1 LHFAIETVAV
11 VVGPELDLFL
21 ELHDGLATSQC
32 RYALA
37 STHDYHT
44 FAVGHHVFYR
54 SLDQLSVDE
63 NLFNQQTNIAIG
75 TAFAFLFRANLVL
88 ATCTAYWQV
97 FWATALRNTLTI
109 SNMDALAGVLG
120 SLLDFASVKTF
131 FRNPGLAILALLA
144 WIVPFAS
151 LLPPATLSVQPAAMT
166 NNTQI
171 PVPVPYFADYA
182 MAAITYRAVAG
193 DKFSGVPGGLE
204 STMIE
209 MYLKPTLQL
218 SRLATTTA
226 YRGAI
231 PDHRTSLPNSTYQLE
246 FQAPALQC
254 QPMTVDVLSGFNGAA
269 GCNFTRSSGVPERRC
284 DEVVPYVSWV
294 PDRSSLVPFG
304 NGTVKNGF
312 LPLDTA
318 LQSLKPNV
326 EYSKSYM
333 GYYENGPSSLF
344 VATRNDPGPGHASW
358 NVLNCSLFNAS
369 YTVHESSDSNSRSQS
384 LLSDVRMLNSVPF
397 RDDIVH
403 KFSETRNATQATVFS
418 YQALME
424 SFNRLL
430 VGSMVSSAGT
440 YPQSQYWAGPDM
452 RSQNPNVMS
461 TLLAFSNEL
470 VRFLS
475 DTRTTGYSP
484 LAEDPLMTTV
494 QEIDKAFI
502 TLPKEAL
509 ESPSYNQSLA
519 LALEEL
525 FQNLTLALF
534 SDARFLRDSEQP
546 VNITVAYTRNIYTYS
561 SRNLLISYG
570 AALSLTILACLAGCL
585 AIFFNRASYTNK
597 FSTIMRTTAGFEY
610 LVHEND
616 RTGADPLPKHL
627 AKSRIH
633 IGHREG
639 AADGMRSSHEATG
652 ERRAM
657 MDRDRQG
664 PKAPEVVS
672 QRSVSPIT

>member
-1 LHFAIETVAV
+1 MNLRPANVHVHWQAPTVILLSYTASLAFAI
-11 VVGPELDLFL
+11 
-21 ELHDGLATSQC
+21 
-32 RYALA
+32 
-37 STHDYHT
+37 
-44 FAVGHHVFYR
+44 GHHVFYT

-109 SNMDALAGVLG
+109 SSMDALAGVLG

-131 FRNPGLAILALLA
+131 FRNPGLAVLALLA

-151 LLPPATLSVQPAAMT
+151 LLPPATLSVLPATMT

-171 PVPVPYFADYA
+171 PVPVPYFADYT
-182 MAAITYRAVAG
+182 MAAINYYSVAG
-193 DKFSGVPGGLE
+193 DKFSGLEGGLE
-204 STMIE
+204 STMVEI
-209 MYLKPTLQL
+209 YIKPTLQL

-231 PDHRTSLPNSTYQLE
+231 PDHRTLLPNSTYQLK

-254 QPMTVDVLSGFNGAA
+254 QPMTVDVMSGFNRAA
-269 GCNFTRSSGVPERRC
+269 GCNFTRTSTSAREQC
-284 DEVVPYVSWV
+284 ENVVPYVSWV
-294 PDRSSLVPFG
+294 PDRLSLVPFG
-304 NGTVKNGF
+304 NGTVKSGF
-312 LPLDTA
+312 LPLDSA
-318 LQSLKPNV
+318 LEVLEPSEDYSQSYL
-326 EYSKSYM
+326 
-333 GYYENGPSSLF
+333 GYYEDGPASLF
-344 VATRNDPGPGHASW
+344 VATRNDPQPGDPSW
-358 NVLNCSLFNAS
+358 NILNCSLFNAS

-384 LLSDVRMLNSVPF
+384 LLSEVRLLNSVPF
-397 RDDIVH
+397 MQQTDH
-403 KFSETRNATQATVFS
+403 KFSEPRNATEATVFS

-430 VGSMVSSAGT
+430 VGSMVSSTAG
-440 YPQSQYWAGPDM
+440 YKNSQYWNGPDM

-475 DTRTTGYSP
+475 DSRTNGY
-484 LAEDPLMTTV
+484 DPLPKDPLWTTV
-494 QEIDKAFI
+494 EETDNAYIS
-502 TLPKEAL
+502 LPNEAL

-519 LALEEL
+519 SGLEEL
-525 FQNLTLALF
+525 FQNMTLALF

-546 VNITVAYTRNIYTYS
+546 VNITVSYTRNIYSYS
-561 SRNLLISYG
+561 SRNLLLSYG
-570 AALSLTILACLAGCL
+570 AALSLTLLASVAGCL

-597 FSTIMRTTAGFEY
+597 FSTIMRTTAGFED
-610 LVHEND
+610 LVHETD

-627 AKSRIH
+627 AKARIH
-633 IGHREG
+633 LGRREG
-639 AADGMRSSHEATG
+639 AAEEMRSSLEVAG

-657 MDRDRQG
+657 MERERG
-664 PKAPEVVS
+664 RPKAPEVSS

>member
-1 LHFAIETVAV
+1 MASQPANVGMHWQAPTTIILAYTASLAFAI
-11 VVGPELDLFL
+11 
-21 ELHDGLATSQC
+21 
-32 RYALA
+32 
-37 STHDYHT
+37 
-44 FAVGHHVFYR
+44 GHHVFYK
-54 SLDQLSVDE
+54 SLDQVSLDE

-109 SNMDALAGVLG
+109 SSMDALAGVLG
-120 SLLDFASVKTF
+120 SLLDFASIRTF
-131 FRNPGLAILALLA
+131 FRNPGLAVLALLA
-144 WIVPFAS
+144 WVVPFAS
-151 LLPPATLSVQPAAMT
+151 LLPPATLSVLPAVMT
-166 NNTQI
+166 NNTLI
-171 PVPVPYFADYA
+171 PVPVPYFADYT
-182 MAAITYRAVAG
+182 MTAINYYSVAG
-193 DKFSGVPGGLE
+193 DKFSGLPGGLE
-204 STMIE
+204 SSMVEI
-209 MYLKPTLQL
+209 YIKPTLQL

-254 QPMTVDVLSGFNGAA
+254 QPMTVDIMSGFNRAA
-269 GCNFTRSSGVPERRC
+269 GCNFVRSSEGPEKRC
-284 DEVVPYVSWV
+284 GQVVPYVSWV
-294 PDRSSLVPFG
+294 PDMSSLVPFG
-304 NGTVKNGF
+304 NGTVKSGF
-312 LPLDTA
+312 LPLDSA
-318 LQSLKPNV
+318 LEVLEPNR
-326 EYSKSYM
+326 EYSKSYL
-333 GYYENGPSSLF
+333 GYYENGPTSLF
-344 VATRNDPGPGHASW
+344 VATRNDPKPSNPSW

-384 LLSDVRMLNSVPF
+384 LLTDVRLLNSVPF
-397 RDDIVH
+397 MDQTDH
-403 KFSETRNATQATVFS
+403 KFSEPRNATEATVFS

-430 VGSMVSSAGT
+430 VGSMVSSTAG
-440 YPQSQYWAGPDM
+440 YNQSQYWNGPDM

-475 DTRTTGYSP
+475 DSRTTGYSP
-484 LAEDPLMTTV
+484 LPQDPLWTIVEET
-494 QEIDKAFI
+494 DD
-502 TLPKEAL
+502 TLISLPNEAL

-525 FQNLTLALF
+525 FQNMTLALF
-534 SDARFLRDSEQP
+534 SDARFLRDSDQP
-546 VNITVAYTRNIYTYS
+546 VNITVSYTRNIYSYS

-570 AALSLTILACLAGCL
+570 AALSLTLLASLAGCL

-597 FSTIMRTTAGFEY
+597 FSTIMRTTAGFEH
-610 LVHEND
+610 LVYETD

-639 AADGMRSSHEATG
+639 AADDIRSSHEV
-652 ERRAM
+652 M
-657 MDRDRQG
+657 MDRGRGG
-664 PKAPEVVS
+664 PKAPGVIS